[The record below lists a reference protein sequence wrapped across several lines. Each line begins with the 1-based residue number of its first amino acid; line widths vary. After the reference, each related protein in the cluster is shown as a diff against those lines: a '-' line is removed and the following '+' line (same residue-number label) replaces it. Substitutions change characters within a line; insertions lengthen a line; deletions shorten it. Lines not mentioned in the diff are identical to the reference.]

1 VIKGS
6 GPGHAFSL
14 HFLSK
19 ISFPRQAFPLFLGGT
34 HYLYYVYVPPPHLTV
49 QLDHSLIIIQYP
61 SSVGLSVSLIKV

>member
-1 VIKGS
+1 VINGS
-6 GPGHAFSL
+6 GPGHFYSL
-14 HFLSK
+14 QGLVK
-19 ISFPRQAFPLFLGGT
+19 ISFPKHAFPPFLGGT